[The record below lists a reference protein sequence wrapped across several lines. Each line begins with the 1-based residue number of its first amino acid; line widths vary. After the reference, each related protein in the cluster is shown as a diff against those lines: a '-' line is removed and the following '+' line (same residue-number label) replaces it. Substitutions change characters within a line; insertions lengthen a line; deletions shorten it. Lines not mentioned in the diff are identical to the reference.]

1 MPSITSVVYAP
12 FSGVGYKVIVRE
24 NGVVRLSGVAAT
36 KSAGERIVKRFKK
49 RLAQGRVSRGTTYKL
64 A

>member
-1 MPSITSVVYAP
+1 MPSITHVVYAP
-12 FSGVGYKVIVRE
+12 FSGSGYKVVVRE

-49 RLAQGRVSRGTTYKL
+49 RLRQGRISQGTAYKL

>member
-12 FSGVGYKVIVRE
+12 FEGVGYNVIVRQ

-36 KSAGERIVKRFKK
+36 KSAGERIVRRFKK
-49 RLAQGRVSRGTTYKL
+49 RLRQGRISQGTAYKL

>member
-12 FSGVGYKVIVRE
+12 FKGVGYNVIVRQ

-36 KSAGERIVKRFKK
+36 KSAGERIVRRFKK
-49 RLAQGRVSRGTTYKL
+49 RLRQGRISQGTAYKL